1 MFGRLRDILD
11 ALGDLTLADLDFD
24 DYDHT
29 YNQANIEASWSR
41 TEWVSG
47 AQNYVYPLVD
57 YGYSANNINYPLK
70 NFKPA
75 VFVTEILEI
84 K

>member
-11 ALGDLTLADLDFD
+11 ALGDLTLADLNFD
-24 DYDHT
+24 AYDHT
-29 YNQANIEASWSR
+29 YNQANIEASWAR

-57 YGYSANNINYPLK
+57 YGYSTDNGITYPLK
-70 NFKPA
+70 NFKPGMSPI
-75 VFVTEILEI
+75 T
-84 K
+84 